1 MMQRTE
7 AKKGNITREM
17 HEVARNEGVSGEF
30 VRDGVAA
37 GSIVI
42 LANNKGRKIKVCGVG
57 SGLRTKVNANIGT
70 SEDRST
76 LKEELKKAMVAEE
89 SGADTLMD
97 LSLGGALPEIRKAIL
112 EESRLP
118 LGTVPIYETAVIAA
132 KEKQGII
139 NMSTDDMLNAVEEH
153 ARVGVDFVTIHAG
166 ITLESVRRLKN
177 ENRVAGVVSRGGA
190 FLVAWMLHNNDE
202 NPFYAYYDRVLEI
215 AEGYDMTLSLGDGM
229 RPGAIADATDR
240 TQIQE
245 LLILGELAERAGEKG
260 VQVMIEGPGH
270 VPLNQIEANVVL
282 EKRICKNAPF
292 YVLGPLVT
300 DVAPGYDHIVAAI
313 GGAVAGAA
321 GADFLCYVTASE
333 HLGLPTVVEVKEGVI
348 VARIA
353 AHVADIA
360 KGIKGAGDWDT
371 QISKLRRKRE
381 WKKHINLSIDPE
393 MARRCWEKSGGRP
406 DRNVCTMCGEYCSL
420 KMLDQLLP
428 SQDSR

>member
-1 MMQRTE
+1 MTQKTE

-17 HEVARNEGVSGEF
+17 HEVARNERVSAEF

-42 LANNKGRKIKVCGVG
+42 LMNNKGRKVKVCGVG

-76 LKEELKKAMVAEE
+76 LKEELKKAMVAEK

-112 EESRLP
+112 DKSRLP
-118 LGTVPIYETAVIAA
+118 LGTVPIYEVAVTAA
-132 KEKQGII
+132 KKKQGIV
-139 NMSTDDMLNAVEEH
+139 NMSSDDMLNAIEEH
-153 ARVGVDFVTIHAG
+153 ARDGIDFVTIHAG
-166 ITLESVRRLKN
+166 ITLETLKRLKN
-177 ENRVAGVVSRGGA
+177 ENRVVGVVSRGGA
-190 FLVAWMLHNNDE
+190 FLVTWMLHNNRE
-202 NPFYAYYDRVLEI
+202 NPFYAHYDRVLEI
-215 AEGYDMTLSLGDGM
+215 AERYDITLSLGDGM

-245 LLILGELAERAGEKG
+245 LLILGELAEKAQEKG

-270 VPLNQIEANVVL
+270 VPLNQIEANVIL
-282 EKRICKNAPF
+282 EKRACKNAPF

-333 HLGLPTVVEVKEGVI
+333 HLGLPTAAQVKEGVV

-360 KGIKGAGDWDT
+360 KGIKGADDWDT
-371 QISKLRRKRE
+371 QISKSRRRRE
-381 WKKHINLSIDPE
+381 WEKHINLSIDPE
-393 MARRCWEKSGGRP
+393 MARRCWEKSGGKP

-420 KMLDQLLP
+420 KMLDQLVNP
-428 SQDSR
+428 Q